1 MKWIQ
6 KYSTSVSVTI
16 FLISLMLTVTGA
28 GLAYALT
35 DSINTADR
43 AFSPKFLELKD
54 GDMKGFSNDGL
65 RILAV
70 AGFGE
75 AKRLSE
81 AYKKRGADS
90 QKYIEF
96 LAWIMLAQLLCLGA
110 MFIVLYQSKKLVA
123 VNDTV

>member
-6 KYSTSVSVTI
+6 RYNTSVSVTI
-16 FLISLMLTVTGA
+16 FLISLILTITGA

-43 AFSPKFLELKD
+43 AFSPSFLELKD
-54 GDMKGFSNDGL
+54 SDMKGFGNDGL

-90 QKYIEF
+90 QDYIEF
-96 LAWIMLAQLLCLGA
+96 LAWIMLAQLCCIGA
-110 MFIVLYQSKKLVA
+110 MFFVLFQSKKIVA